1 MPVIDQVCDLYV
13 FDVCDCFL
21 HYSDYPFCLSSISF
35 TDCPF
40 CISQRSCI
48 LGTSQWRLVANSP
61 LETHEEKQSK
71 WSQEFKSFVVLS
83 RSIHWI
89 EPISE
94 IVLQCAFSEQFSTEK
109 SSNIEWSDSTF
120 TAQVTGLNMF
130 LELSA
135 H

>member
-1 MPVIDQVCDLYV
+1 MFVIAFYIIVIALFVFPQFPSQIALFVFPQFPSQIALFVFLREPAFSEHLSEDL
-13 FDVCDCFL
+13 
-21 HYSDYPFCLSSISF
+21 
-35 TDCPF
+35 
-40 CISQRSCI
+40 
-48 LGTSQWRLVANSP
+48 ANSP

-94 IVLQCAFSEQFSTEK
+94 IVLWCAFSEQFSTEK

-120 TAQVTGLNMF
+120 TAQVIGLNMF